1 MARIENVFAVTEGAE
16 EPDRYVILGNH
27 RDAWTFGAAD
37 PNRGT
42 AAMIEIGSTEWV
54 EENREML
61 SLRAIAYL
69 NVDVSVVG
77 PVFQASTTPQLDELL
92 LGTIK
97 LLEVSTAKG
106 NHHEEGSLSGQRV
119 NRLPPARQRSPK
131 QSMKDDADEGTTA
144 GRREGGVRKSKAT
157 CRSRAA
163 LSQNSSATEA
173 GPEGTIAGSNG
184 EAVRTVDVEAAAA
197 STGADRGAAQAVG
210 VAPPAGARP
219 GTGGGGEL
227 SDHTAFVEHVGI
239 PSTGMVFGE
248 AASIWGIM
256 ALRLADE
263 DIIPF
268 DYMSYTVELEDI
280 QRELSSKQ
288 LGRNWLKIR
297 GLNDRLM
304 QAERA
309 FTNREGLFKQSWY
322 KHLICGP
329 SAQNDWDTAYYP
341 GIANAIATTRSTNT
355 AASWKQVQHEIHRV
369 ARAVT
374 KASAVLAGSL
384 T

>member
-1 MARIENVFAVTEGAE
+1 MLVFHQLAWYLEKGQDIRFTTLCMMTLYGWKSLQ
-16 EPDRYVILGNH
+16 ILG
-27 RDAWTFGAAD
+27 F
-37 PNRGT
+37 
-42 AAMIEIGSTEWV
+42 
-54 EENREML
+54 
-61 SLRAIAYL
+61 
-69 NVDVSVVG
+69 
-77 PVFQASTTPQLDELL
+77 
-92 LGTIK
+92 
-97 LLEVSTAKG
+97 
-106 NHHEEGSLSGQRV
+106 
-119 NRLPPARQRSPK
+119 
-131 QSMKDDADEGTTA
+131 
-144 GRREGGVRKSKAT
+144 RRH
-157 CRSRAA
+157 
-163 LSQNSSATEA
+163 
-173 GPEGTIAGSNG
+173 
-184 EAVRTVDVEAAAA
+184 
-197 STGADRGAAQAVG
+197 
-210 VAPPAGARP
+210 VA
-219 GTGGGGEL
+219 
-227 SDHTAFVEHVGI
+227 
-239 PSTGMVFGE
+239 

-268 DYMSYTVELEDI
+268 DYMSYTVELEAYTKAVEHDIRGTSLSCSPLYSSIGALKRAATKVNNERKDI